1 MAVKC
6 RFIGGMRPFFPNF
19 KCFFFLFLLFYLVI
33 VNNFLEMDF
42 IFGFGVA
49 LLAGCR
55 FFMLRKCRFIGGMS
69 FFSKFWCRFIGGMSR
84 FFAMLG

>member
-1 MAVKC
+1 MF
-6 RFIGGMRPFFPNF
+6 FIPFSA
-19 KCFFFLFLLFYLVI
+19 FYLFI